1 MGKQMK
7 YKIRIK
13 GYADV
18 PPDQLLANP
27 KNFRLHPKHQQEVL
41 SNVLSTVGVVQNVIV
56 NETTGHVI
64 DGHLRIALALRN
76 DEPTVPVT
84 LVELSPEEEDII
96 MASFDPIGA
105 LANSDKD
112 KLEELLA
119 DIQTDNQVLSDFF
132 AHSSADMGI
141 SDAPID
147 NPELQLEDKMYIL
160 VVELSSSE
168 DYEAIKNELSL
179 RGYSVKGNQ
188 RG

>member
-1 MGKQMK
+1 MK
-7 YKIRIK
+7 YKTRIK
-13 GYADV
+13 GYTDIA
-18 PPDQLLANP
+18 PDQLLANP

-41 SNVLSTVGVVQNVIV
+41 SNVLSTVGFVQNIIV

-76 DEPTVPVT
+76 DEQTVPVT
-84 LVELSPEEEDII
+84 VVELSQEEEDII

-105 LANSDKD
+105 LAGSDSE
-112 KLEELLA
+112 KLGELLA
-119 DIQTDNQVLSDFF
+119 EIETNNQVLNDFLTNLG
-132 AHSSADMGI
+132 ADVGI
-141 SDAPID
+141 SDKFVDD
-147 NPELQLEDKMYIL
+147 NELQLDEKMYIL

>member
-1 MGKQMK
+1 MI
-7 YKIRIK
+7 YKTRIK
-13 GYADV
+13 GYANV
-18 PPDQLLANP
+18 APDQLLANP

-41 SNVLSTVGVVQNVIV
+41 SNVLSTVGIVQNVIV

-76 DEPTVPVT
+76 DEQTVPVT
-84 LVELSPEEEDII
+84 IVELSQEEEDII

-105 LANSDKD
+105 LANNDKE
-112 KLEELLA
+112 KFEELLSE
-119 DIQTDNQVLSDFF
+119 IETDNQVLNDFF

-147 NPELQLEDKMYIL
+147 NPELQLDEKMYIL
-160 VVELSSSE
+160 VIELSSSE

-179 RGYSVKGNQ
+179 RGYTVKGNQ

>member
-1 MGKQMK
+1 MK

-18 PPDQLLANP
+18 APDQLLANP
-27 KNFRLHPKHQQEVL
+27 KNFRLHSKHQQEVL
-41 SNVLSTVGVVQNVIV
+41 SNVLSAVGIVQNVIV

-84 LVELSPEEEDII
+84 IVELSPEEEDII

-105 LANSDKD
+105 LANNDKE
-112 KLEELLA
+112 KFGELLA
-119 DIQTDNQVLSDFF
+119 DIETDNEVLNNFF
-132 AHSSADMGI
+132 AHSSADMGLT
-141 SDAPID
+141 DNPID
-147 NPELQLEDKMYIL
+147 NSELQLDEKMYIL
-160 VVELSSSE
+160 VVELSNSD
-168 DYEAIKNELSL
+168 DYESIKNELSL